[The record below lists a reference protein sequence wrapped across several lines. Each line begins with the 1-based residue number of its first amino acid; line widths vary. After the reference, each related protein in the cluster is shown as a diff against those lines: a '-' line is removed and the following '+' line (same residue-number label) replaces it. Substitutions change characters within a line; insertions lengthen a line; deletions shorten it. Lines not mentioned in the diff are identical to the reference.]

1 MWEVGRERAVPCMC
15 LRRWGRNCVWI
26 HGMWGWPL
34 KFAIPRCG
42 DFYFFF
48 FLKHRFRWSTGEP
61 AFVPV
66 PPSSARQPSW
76 PAHSTSPASCPRLQ
90 NLAGQGGEE
99 THRVSFTPQG
109 HQARNP
115 GKKVNLSPIKRSVLK
130 NTFFPSLSF

>member
-1 MWEVGRERAVPCMC
+1 MGGWKRESSALYVSEKVGEKLCMDTGNVGLALEVCNPP
-15 LRRWGRNCVWI
+15 
-26 HGMWGWPL
+26 MWG
-34 KFAIPRCG
+34 F
-42 DFYFFF
+42 FFF
-48 FLKHRFRWSTGEP
+48 FLKHQFRWSTGDP

-130 NTFFPSLSF
+130 NTFYPSLSF